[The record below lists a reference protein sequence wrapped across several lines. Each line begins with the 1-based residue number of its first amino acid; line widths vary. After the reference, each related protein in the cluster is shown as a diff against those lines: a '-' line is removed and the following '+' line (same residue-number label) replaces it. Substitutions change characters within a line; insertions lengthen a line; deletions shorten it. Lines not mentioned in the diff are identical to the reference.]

1 LGLICANA
9 TQDEPAHLADVL
21 ADGGWRSKA
30 RPSQLPPPGD
40 WRGWVV
46 CAGRGFG
53 KSWVAANYANEAAE
67 TVGRI
72 ALIAPTAAEVRDV
85 MVEGESGILNTAPPW
100 FRPTY
105 EPSKR
110 KVEWPNGAVATC
122 FSAQEPDRLRGPQFE
137 LGILEEFAAWD
148 NMQET
153 WDMFQFGLRLGKQP
167 RWLMATTPRP
177 VKLLKEIMARDD
189 VVVTRGS
196 TFENEANLAPPFLEA
211 IKRRYEGTRLGRQ
224 EMYAELLT
232 DTPGALWQQSWLDRD
247 RVKGLPGLAQS
258 SLRPTRPSVRCKDAI
273 NQDGGVALAAY
284 SSGQASADSEITKL
298 VNHAKTSAEAAAA
311 ATAALPHAET
321 ALANARSQVVEL
333 AEQKNA
339 ELNRVLAVLADEDAQ
354 SYKRAFDLV
363 GLLHDRLVGYAS
375 VVEGNQGDVRLIQAP
390 LSTPR
395 FALPSLGN
403 ADADPFLRHRTSEL
417 TVNESAQRWSTVRDR
432 AQSRRR
438 R

>member
-1 LGLICANA
+1 LRRSASIRNNCGTGPKTKVPNYGSTKHPNYGCSAVKLRAENPVAGNGIFGCGDGAPKIA
-9 TQDEPAHLADVL
+9 T
-21 ADGGWRSKA
+21 K
-30 RPSQLPPPGD
+30 
-40 WRGWVV
+40 
-46 CAGRGFG
+46 
-53 KSWVAANYANEAAE
+53 NYANEAAE

-72 ALIAPTAAEVRDV
+72 ALIAPTAADVRDV

-196 TFENEANLAPPFLEA
+196 TFENAANLAPPFLEA

-258 SLRPTRPSVRCKDAI
+258 SLRPTRPSVRCKM
-273 NQDGGVALAAY
+273 
-284 SSGQASADSEITKL
+284 
-298 VNHAKTSAEAAAA
+298 
-311 ATAALPHAET
+311 P
-321 ALANARSQVVEL
+321 
-333 AEQKNA
+333 
-339 ELNRVLAVLADEDAQ
+339 
-354 SYKRAFDLV
+354 
-363 GLLHDRLVGYAS
+363 
-375 VVEGNQGDVRLIQAP
+375 LIRMA
-390 LSTPR
+390 
-395 FALPSLGN
+395 G
-403 ADADPFLRHRTSEL
+403 
-417 TVNESAQRWSTVRDR
+417 
-432 AQSRRR
+432 
-438 R
+438 